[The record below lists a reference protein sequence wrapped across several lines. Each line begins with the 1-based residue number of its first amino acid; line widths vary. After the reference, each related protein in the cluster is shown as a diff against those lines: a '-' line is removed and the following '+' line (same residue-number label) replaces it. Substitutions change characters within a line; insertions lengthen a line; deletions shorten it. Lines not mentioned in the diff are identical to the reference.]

1 MKLRKKAGSK
11 NKSVSVRSNPKSTLR
26 SLKERRQRFL
36 IKVGTVLFVLIVLA
50 GTGYGSFV
58 YLKNILFVKNPRY
71 TISKIEVQSSGAFSV
86 DRFKEYTKI
95 KEGDNMYSFKL
106 KDVENLFKHKIPN
119 VKEIEIRRQLPDA
132 LMVKIMERTPV
143 LRLSRGSNLCVD
155 RNGYIFFVFNGS
167 KLKFLPY
174 ISGYEYV
181 SLSPG
186 GKLTGR
192 SLSAVK
198 LVNLG
203 VSGMIDLP
211 ITNVNI
217 SQEDYIIVFLNN
229 GKKLNIAWNG
239 MDDNSE
245 DSLEEL
251 ETKLMRF
258 VVLLNSPQGKALYN
272 FSAIDDSFYGR

>member
-1 MKLRKKAGSK
+1 MKLRKKAVSK
-11 NKSVSVRSNPKSTLR
+11 NKSVSVRGNPKSTLR
-26 SLKERRQRFL
+26 SSKERRQRFL
-36 IKVGTVLFVLIVLA
+36 IKVGTVLFVLIVLV
-50 GTGYGSFV
+50 GTGYGGFV

-71 TISKIEVQSSGAFSV
+71 TITKIEVQSSGVFSE

-106 KDVENLFKHKIPN
+106 KDVQKQFKHKIPN

-132 LMVKIMERTPV
+132 LIVKIMERTPV
-143 LRLSRGSNLCVD
+143 IRLSRRSRLCVD
-155 RNGYIFFVFNGS
+155 RDGYIFAVNGS
-167 KLKFLPY
+167 KLNFLPY
-174 ISGYEYV
+174 ISGYEYL
-181 SLSPG
+181 SLRPG

-198 LVNLG
+198 LVTIG
-203 VSGMIDLP
+203 ASGMIDLP

-217 SQEDYIIVFLNN
+217 SPEDYIIVFLNN
-229 GKKLNIAWNG
+229 GKKLNIAWKG

-245 DSLEEL
+245 ESLEEL

-258 VVLLNSPQGKALYN
+258 VVLLNSPQGKALYD

>member
-1 MKLRKKAGSK
+1 MKLRKKAVSK
-11 NKSVSVRSNPKSTLR
+11 NKSVSVKSNPTSTLR
-26 SLKERRQRFL
+26 SAKDRRQRFL
-36 IKVGTVLFVLIVLA
+36 IKVGTVLFALIVII
-50 GTGYGSFV
+50 GMGYGSFV

-71 TISKIEVQSSGAFSV
+71 TITKIEVQSSGIFSS

-106 KDVENLFKHKIPN
+106 KNVENLFKHKIPN
-119 VKEIEIRRQLPDA
+119 VKEIEIRRQLPDT

-143 LRLSRGSNLCVD
+143 IRLSRRSILCVD
-155 RNGYIFFVFNGS
+155 RDGYIFAVNGS

-174 ISGYEYV
+174 ISGYEY
-181 SLSPG
+181 LNLRPG

-198 LVNLG
+198 LVTLG
-203 VSGMIDLP
+203 VSGIIDLP

-245 DSLEEL
+245 KSLEEL

-258 VVLLNSPQGKALYN
+258 VVLLNSPQGKALYD

>member
-1 MKLRKKAGSK
+1 MKLRKKAVSK

-26 SLKERRQRFL
+26 SSKERRQRFL
-36 IKVGTVLFVLIVLA
+36 IKVGIVLFVLIVLV
-50 GTGYGSFV
+50 GTGYGGFV

-71 TISKIEVQSSGAFSV
+71 TIIKIEVQSSGVFSA

-106 KDVENLFKHKIPN
+106 KNVQKLFKHKIPN

-132 LMVKIMERTPV
+132 LIVKIMERTPV
-143 LRLSRGSNLCVD
+143 IRLSRRSRLCVD
-155 RNGYIFFVFNGS
+155 RDGYIFAVNGR
-167 KLKFLPY
+167 KLNFLPY
-174 ISGYEYV
+174 ISGYEYL
-181 SLSPG
+181 SLRPG

-198 LVNLG
+198 LVTLG
-203 VSGMIDLP
+203 ASGMIDLP

-229 GKKLNIAWNG
+229 GKKLNIAWKG

-245 DSLEEL
+245 ESLEEL

-258 VVLLNSPQGKALYN
+258 VVLLNSPQGKALYD